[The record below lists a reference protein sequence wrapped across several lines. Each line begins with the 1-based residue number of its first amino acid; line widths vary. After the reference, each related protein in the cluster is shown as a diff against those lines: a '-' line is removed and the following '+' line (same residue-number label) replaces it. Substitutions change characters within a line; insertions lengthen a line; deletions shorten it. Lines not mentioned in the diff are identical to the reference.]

1 MVDTR
6 HDLSITVYELEAIEN
21 DDFHENVKYLISQ
34 KLLDIRLGANV
45 LGTSVLWYSSTDF
58 AVLVGTRYSYF

>member
-34 KLLDIRLGANV
+34 KLLDIRYVKSKDFCEL
-45 LGTSVLWYSSTDF
+45 SVKKW
-58 AVLVGTRYSYF
+58 